1 MSDGC
6 GLSLLLLLLR
16 SSLVLSPVS
25 REWRGCN
32 VGRGSL
38 CVSSAGVS
46 GVRSQTAPG
55 VDPRVSRHWPGG
67 GSLVDQEGFFRSG
80 PAQGSDG
87 MSTGLNLAMIGSGV
101 DGGFLAFLPMAY
113 VFCCQ

>member
-1 MSDGC
+1 MCERRRCQWVSDLKLRLA
-6 GLSLLLLLLR
+6 LS
-16 SSLVLSPVS
+16 
-25 REWRGCN
+25 
-32 VGRGSL
+32 
-38 CVSSAGVS
+38 
-46 GVRSQTAPG
+46 
-55 VDPRVSRHWPGG
+55 PRVSRHLLGG

-87 MSTGLNLAMIGSGV
+87 MSTGLNLAMISSGV